1 MIAAGM
7 PAIPA
12 YLAATR
18 DETGT
23 ALKAEKGDA
32 AASRAVAAFT
42 TNAPGI
48 TSADQLLKDYRSLSV
63 VLGAFGMSGMMGQTA
78 ILRKLMT
85 QDPADKTS
93 LAASSGN
100 VLWQRFAQQM
110 SSWSSTST
118 PFTASGSVAAIADQ
132 YLVGQYE
139 TKQGKAV
146 PGLADALYFT
156 RTGSG
161 ITSINALMS
170 DPTSLKVVETTLG
183 LDPQQFGALDF
194 EEQQRILTQQV
205 KLSSF
210 ATPAGLQRMSEQ
222 YLALTA
228 ENPPSDPQPATIAS
242 LFTSGDDSNDLMGV
256 IGAALS
262 VSA

>member
-12 YLAATR
+12 YLAATK
-18 DETGT
+18 DETAT

-32 AASRAVAAFT
+32 TASQMASAFT
-42 TNAPGI
+42 ANAPKLA
-48 TSADQLLKDYRSLSV
+48 SADQLLKDYRSLSV

-85 QDPADKTS
+85 QDPTDKSS
-93 LAASSGN
+93 LAATSGN
-100 VLWQRFAQQM
+100 ALWQRFAQQM
-110 SSWSSTST
+110 SAWSSGST
-118 PFTASGSVAAIADQ
+118 PFTAPGSITAITNQ

-139 TKQGKAV
+139 TSEGSAV

-156 RTGSG
+156 RTASG
-161 ITSINALMS
+161 ITSINTLMS

-183 LDPQQFGALDF
+183 LDPTQFGALDF
-194 EEQQRILTQQV
+194 DEQQRILTQQV
-205 KLSSF
+205 KLSDF
-210 ATPAGLQRMSEQ
+210 TTPAGVQRMAEQ

-228 ENPPSDPQPATIAS
+228 ENPPSDPQPATVAS
-242 LFTSGDDSNDLMGV
+242 LFTSGNDGGDLMSV